1 MTPST
6 RTDRLHS
13 WEATTALPL
22 IAAAVVFLFVLT
34 VPVIDPHLAGLPR
47 QVLRVADISIWLL
60 FAVDYTIRMSLAPA
74 RLRFIRSHLPDLAMV
89 LLPALRPLRILRLLS
104 LGNVLARRS
113 ARSLIADTGLAVTG
127 TAGLVVY
134 LGAVAVL
141 DAERGAPHA
150 NINSFGDSLWWAC
163 TTITTVGYGD
173 RYPVTAAGR
182 AVAVLLMLIGIALL
196 SVLTAG
202 IAAWF
207 VKQSTDLATS
217 RAAAA
222 VLQQVR
228 QAATEEVAG
237 QRRIDAELEDVLT
250 AMADLNTRLRDIQ
263 QRAASS

>member
-182 AVAVLLMLIGIALL
+182 TVAVLLMMIGIALL

-217 RAAAA
+217 RATAA
-222 VLQQVR
+222 VLQQVS

-250 AMADLNTRLRDIQ
+250 ALADLNARLRDIQ
-263 QRAASS
+263 QRAANS

>member
-1 MTPST
+1 MTPAT
-6 RTDRLHS
+6 RTDRLHT
-13 WEATTALPL
+13 WEAATALPL

-34 VPVIDPHLAGLPR
+34 VPVIDPHLTGLPR
-47 QVLRVADISIWLL
+47 QILRVSDVSIWLL
-60 FAVDYTIRMSLAPA
+60 FAVNYTIRMSLAPA
-74 RLRFIRSHLPDLAMV
+74 RLRFFKSQLSDLAMV
-89 LLPALRPLRILRLLS
+89 LLPALRPLRILRLLG

-113 ARSLIADTGLAVTG
+113 ARTLIADTGLAVAG

-134 LGAVAVL
+134 LGAVSVL
-141 DAERGAPHA
+141 DAERGALHA

-163 TTITTVGYGD
+163 STITTVGYGD
-173 RYPVTAAGR
+173 RYPVTVAGR

-207 VKQSTDLATS
+207 VKKFTELATS

-222 VLQQVR
+222 VLQQAR
-228 QAATEEVAG
+228 QAATEEIAG

-250 AMADLNTRLRDIQ
+250 AMANLNTRLRDIQ
-263 QRAASS
+263 QRAANS